1 MFLNF
6 VCGNRYY
13 YHDAKVVI
21 FAISSLQK
29 SDIFSANYINYTCLF
44 IIMQVK
50 FLTFLSLF
58 VFFIIW
64 IQLY

>member
-29 SDIFSANYINYTCLF
+29 PDIFSVDNINYTCLIAVYLIF
-44 IIMQVK
+44 
-50 FLTFLSLF
+50 TP
-58 VFFIIW
+58 
-64 IQLY
+64 

>member
-6 VCGNRYY
+6 VCGNSYY

-29 SDIFSANYINYTCLF
+29 PDIFSVNNINYTCLIAVYLNF
-44 IIMQVK
+44 TPYVIR
-50 FLTFLSLF
+50 FLMNL
-58 VFFIIW
+58 
-64 IQLY
+64 

>member
-29 SDIFSANYINYTCLF
+29 PDIFSANYINYTCLIAVYLNF
-44 IIMQVK
+44 
-50 FLTFLSLF
+50 TP
-58 VFFIIW
+58 
-64 IQLY
+64 